1 MSKSDNA
8 PNMNENY
15 YVCLGKNIADSHPDE
30 KIESCGWNSLD
41 SGKPVSSKANG
52 FPSLRLTQWCCPK
65 CRGLAAEV
73 PMEKYSKL
81 GIETETILHYKK
93 NSK

>member
-1 MSKSDNA
+1 
-8 PNMNENY
+8 
-15 YVCLGKNIADSHPDE
+15 
-30 KIESCGWNSLD
+30 
-41 SGKPVSSKANG
+41 VSSKANG
-52 FPSLRLTQWCCPK
+52 FPSLRLRQWCCPK